1 MRPSLTLLLAL
12 ATPLA
17 HAQTNLAAYTAVN
30 FNSDN
35 NRVAISTQFDDWQYQ
50 KVRCLDNDLTTN
62 CGTNNGGGPNTN
74 WIAVQV
80 AAGTRVGP
88 VAVYNRRDYTSIQP
102 WMGTIEVR
110 VAATA
115 GDASSGTSCG
125 SATYR
130 YAAIRAFQWLSS
142 ASASSSSP
150 VKPRVAQRASRHISS
165 SRRCSNSS

>member
-1 MRPSLTLLLAL
+1 MMRPSLTLLLAL
-12 ATPLA
+12 GSPLA

-102 WMGTIEVR
+102 WMGTIG
-110 VAATA
+110 A
-115 GDASSGTSCG
+115 
-125 SATYR
+125 
-130 YAAIRAFQWLSS
+130 
-142 ASASSSSP
+142 
-150 VKPRVAQRASRHISS
+150 
-165 SRRCSNSS
+165 RRCDRQRRVVRHELRERDL